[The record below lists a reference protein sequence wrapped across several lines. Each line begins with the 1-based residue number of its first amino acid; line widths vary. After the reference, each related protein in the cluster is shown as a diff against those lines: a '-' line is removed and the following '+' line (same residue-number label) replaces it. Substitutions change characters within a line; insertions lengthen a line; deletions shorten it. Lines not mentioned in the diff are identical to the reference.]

1 MAVHRLYFAGR
12 CSLDFGLHIS
22 GEGTFSSP
30 ALEYETV
37 DIPGRPGS
45 LVLSGGFRL
54 KNVSVT
60 YPGFILSDFKRNM
73 DALRLWLFS
82 QRGYQRLE
90 DDYNPETYRMAMYA
104 GPVEP
109 TPRFLNSSGE
119 VELTFD
125 CQPQRWYKSG
135 QISVGVESGDTLH
148 NIGMEASPLIEL
160 TGSGSATLSVGA
172 KTLTI
177 SELGGSL
184 TIDCAAQNTYS
195 GDQNKNSVVTLPS
208 DRAYP
213 TLPPGDTPITFSGGI
228 TSCKIT
234 PRWWTV

>member
-125 CQPQRWYKSG
+125 CQPQRWLKSG
-135 QISVGVESGDTLH
+135 ERPTALTSGAVLH
-148 NIGMEASPLIEL
+148 NIGMTALPLLEL
-160 TGSGSATLSVGA
+160 TGTGAGTLSVGSV
-172 KTLTI
+172 TVSI
-177 SELGGSL
+177 SEIGGAL
-184 TIDCAAQNTYS
+184 TIDSATQNAYS
-195 GDQNKNSVVTLPS
+195 GTLNKNGVLTLNNGAFPS
-208 DRAYP
+208 
-213 TLPPGDTPITFSGGI
+213 LPPGDTPITFSGGI